1 VIGLGALAALPI
13 ARASESQQS
22 LYLWLA
28 ALAIAALGVA
38 VALGWSVLVPAS
50 LVIVSGVYAVQLT
63 VDDAGLDAS
72 VAPFAAG
79 LYLTAEFAYWSLEER
94 AMLNGDP
101 GEGLR
106 RLAIVA
112 MLGIT
117 AFVVAVV
124 LVALADVVRARGLA
138 LDLLGAAA
146 AASALLAVLL
156 AARDGGRT
164 GE

>member
-1 VIGLGALAALPI
+1 M
-13 ARASESQQS
+13 
-22 LYLWLA
+22 
-28 ALAIAALGVA
+28 A

-50 LVIVSGVYAVQLT
+50 LVLVGGVYAAQLT
-63 VDDAGLDAS
+63 ADAAGLDAN
-72 VAPFAAG
+72 AALFAAG
-79 LYLTAEFAYWSLEER
+79 LYLTAELAYWSLEER
-94 AMLNGDP
+94 ASVNGEP

-112 MLGIT
+112 VLGIA

-138 LDLLGAAA
+138 FDLLGAAA

-156 AARDGGRT
+156 ATRDRGGT
-164 GE
+164 GA

>member
-28 ALAIAALGVA
+28 ALAIAALGA
-38 VALGWSVLVPAS
+38 AIALGWPVLVPAS
-50 LVIVSGVYAVQLT
+50 LVIVGGVYAAQLA
-63 VDDAGLDAS
+63 VDDAGIDANA
-72 VAPFAAG
+72 APFAAG
-79 LYLTAEFAYWSLEER
+79 LYLTAELAYWSLEER
-94 AMLNGDP
+94 AMLNGEP

-112 MLGIT
+112 MLGIA

>member
-13 ARASESQQS
+13 TRTSESQQS

-38 VALGWSVLVPAS
+38 VTLGWSVLVPAS
-50 LVIVSGVYAVQLT
+50 LVIVSGIYAAQLT
-63 VDDAGLDAS
+63 VDDAELDVNAAL
-72 VAPFAAG
+72 VAAG
-79 LYLTAEFAYWSLEER
+79 LYLTAELAYWSLEER
-94 AMLNGDP
+94 ALVNGEP

-106 RLAIVA
+106 RLAVVA
-112 MLGIT
+112 VLGLA
-117 AFVVAVV
+117 AFVVAIA

-146 AASALLAVLL
+146 AGAALLAVVL
-156 AARDGGRT
+156 AARDRGTT